1 MKKYNSSELRN
12 VAVIG
17 HGGSGKTSLVEA
29 MLFATGATKRLG
41 KVEEGNTVTDYDPEE
56 IKRKIS
62 INASLAPCEWDNHKI
77 NIMDTPGYFDFVG
90 EVISALRVA
99 DGALVVVDAASGVE
113 VGTEKVMAHADED
126 HLPCLAMVNRMDREN
141 ANFQKAYQGL
151 RETFGNRVVP
161 IHLPIGSA
169 ENFKGI
175 VDLVKMRALL
185 FEAGGK
191 SHEEEIPSP
200 LTAEA
205 QEMREVLAEAVAAN
219 DDDLMMKYLEGEP
232 LTQAEVER
240 GLAKGVA
247 DGQVIPVLCGSAAK
261 GLGILQLLDAIVAT
275 IPAPTTLPPARGINP
290 KTREESSRNIDP
302 KEPLS
307 VFVFKTMADPY
318 VGKLTLFK
326 VYSGVLRSDSH
337 VYNATRD
344 KEERLGQLFIP
355 HGKEQEAVPEIV
367 AGDIGAVAKLQETGT
382 GNTLCDKE
390 KPVVFP
396 NIDFPKPVLTMAVEP
411 KTKGDE
417 DKIGSGLARL
427 SEEDPTFRV
436 EKNTETGQTLIS
448 GLGELH
454 LEIITSRLR
463 KKFGVDV
470 EIANPRIPF
479 KETIRGTVK
488 VEGKHKKQSGGRGQY
503 GHVWLELSPLPPGG
517 NFEFV
522 DKIFGGSV
530 PRQYI
535 PAVEK
540 GVRETM
546 AEGVLAG
553 YRVVDVR
560 VTLYDGSYHS
570 VDSSEMAFKIAAS
583 MAFKKGFMDAKPIL
597 LEPIM
602 KIEITV
608 PDTYMGDVMGDM
620 NKKRGKILGMEPKG
634 GLQIIRALA
643 PLSEMFRYAI
653 DLRSMTQ
660 GRGSFSMEFDH
671 YEEVPANV
679 AQQIIAA
686 ANSERKEA

>member
-56 IKRKIS
+56 IKRKIT
-62 INASLAPCEWDNHKI
+62 INASLAPCEWENHKI
-77 NIMDTPGYFDFVG
+77 NIIDTPGYFDFVG

-113 VGTEKVMAHADED
+113 VGTEKVMAHADEY
-126 HLPCLAMVNRMDREN
+126 HLPRLAIVNRMDREN

-151 RETFGNRVVP
+151 REAFGNRVVP
-161 IHLPIGSA
+161 MHLPIGSA

-175 VDLVKMRALL
+175 VDLVKMKALI

-205 QEMREVLAEAVAAN
+205 QELREVLSEAVAAN

-247 DGQVIPVLCGSAAK
+247 DGNVIPVLCGSAAK
-261 GLGILQLLDAIVAT
+261 GLGIVQLLDAIVAT
-275 IPAPTTLPPARGINP
+275 VPAPTALPPVRGINP
-290 KTREESSRNIDP
+290 KTKEEISRNIDP

-318 VGKLTLFK
+318 VGKLTLFR

-396 NIDFPKPVLTMAVEP
+396 NIVFPKPVLTMAVEP

-427 SEEDPTFRV
+427 TEEDPTFRV

-503 GHVWLELSPLPPGG
+503 GHVWLELSALPPGG

-620 NKKRGKILGMEPKG
+620 NKKRGKILGMEPKDG
-634 GLQIIRALA
+634 IQIIRALA